1 MISLVSLHVRVY
13 CSVERKEDI
22 LLFILVFYILAHP
35 YGWNSKRAGD
45 YLNPGDQG
53 NKALF

>member
-1 MISLVSLHVRVY
+1 
-13 CSVERKEDI
+13 VERKEDI